1 MTGENVISSKGAIHY
16 LREKELDENI
26 SYLKS
31 RITKEKIVSLIV
43 GGPNKYYDYKDT
55 EIEKIFY
62 KIQQN
67 FLNNGYQLILIP
79 SMRTPKKIIKKAK
92 NYFDENQLIITDI
105 DKKAYLSSLRL
116 ADHIV
121 VTCDSTSMISE
132 AAITGKPIYVAHM
145 PHIKNNDRFK
155 KFFEMFKKLNI
166 IRDLEDK
173 VEQWKYEKLNETD
186 RISGYIKSKIKN
198 YDIS

>member
-1 MTGENVISSKGAIHY
+1 
-16 LREKELDENI
+16 
-26 SYLKS
+26 
-31 RITKEKIVSLIV
+31 
-43 GGPNKYYDYKDT
+43 
-55 EIEKIFY
+55 
-62 KIQQN
+62 
-67 FLNNGYQLILIP
+67 
-79 SMRTPKKIIKKAK
+79 MRTPKNVIDKAK
-92 NYFDENQLIITDI
+92 NYFDDHQIIVSEI
-105 DKKAYLSSLRL
+105 DKKAYLSSLGL

-155 KFFEMFKKLNI
+155 KFFEMFEKLNI

-173 VEQWKYEKLNETD
+173 VEDWKYEKLNETD
-186 RISGYIKSKIKN
+186 RISGYIRSKLID